1 MLSLYSSA
9 NGTSVLTPEK
19 GELSCGGFLVAHF
32 LHSVSR
38 SHARSHL
45 SFMPRA
51 LCRFPASG
59 GANQHSSS
67 AAASSSSEEPSVD
80 TFKAPVAPKSNDD
93 FRKMFL
99 KQ

>member
-1 MLSLYSSA
+1 M
-9 NGTSVLTPEK
+9 K
-19 GELSCGGFLVAHF
+19 GEVRIRVAGNMLRKGEPCVGGW
-32 LHSVSR
+32 SDRIKDR